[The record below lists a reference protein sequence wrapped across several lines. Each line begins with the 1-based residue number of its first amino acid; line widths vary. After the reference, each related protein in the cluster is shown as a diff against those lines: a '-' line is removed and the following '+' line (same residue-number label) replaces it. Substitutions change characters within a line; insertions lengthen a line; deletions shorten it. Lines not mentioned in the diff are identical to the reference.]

1 MAEELRC
8 AVCGRVASAGDRFC
22 ASCGARVDERGRDE
36 ERKLVS
42 ALCVDLVGYT
52 SLSEALDPEDARR
65 LLDAYWN
72 GARAEI
78 ERFGGTAEKFIGD
91 AVVGLFGA
99 RQAHEDDAARAV
111 RAALAIRD
119 RSREAGGPQV
129 RVAVATGVALV
140 DRAAR
145 PETGEPLVVGDVV
158 TTATRLQQAAP
169 PGAVVVDEATR
180 SATGAAVRYRRLPP
194 VAAKG
199 KRRRVPVWRALG
211 VRDRRVR
218 PAPATRFV
226 GRRHELDVLGALL
239 GRVRDERT
247 SGLVT
252 VVGEPGIGK
261 SRLVRELPAPG
272 TARWETAVL
281 PYGEGS
287 AFSAIAGLVEERA
300 GLRGRGEEGAAAALA
315 EFVASLLPDP
325 AERAIVER
333 HARRLVGLEAGASAD
348 DALAAFAAWRRL
360 FEAAAAREPLV
371 LVVEDVHWADDA
383 LLDFLEHLVEWVA
396 GVPLLVLCTAR
407 PELLRRRPGWG
418 GGPANTLTLSLAP
431 LSPEE
436 TGRLVADVLGREPD
450 AGERAALVARAGG
463 NPLYAEQLARM
474 LRERGEVG
482 ARVPE
487 SLHAVIAARLDR
499 LSPTAKALLQDAS
512 VAGLA
517 FPAAVLVSLGSREP
531 AAVAATLHELAR
543 VELVE
548 RRGGEDEWAFRHRLV
563 REVAYGELPRA
574 VRVDK
579 HVLVA
584 RWLEQRRRP
593 ETDELVA
600 HQYLRAREEAAA
612 AGLPC
617 EELAERARLALVAAA
632 ERALWLNAFASAT
645 RLYGQALD
653 LWPAGEE
660 GRARQLLRYAYA
672 LWNAEVSGEAV
683 ALEARDALVAA
694 GDVDGAAEA
703 EALLSEMRWYRG
715 DRRAA
720 GEHLARAVELAAP
733 RPPSPAKAR
742 VLSRLARSQMLAARY
757 ADAVAT
763 GREALALAESLG
775 LVELQAEALNS
786 IGSARVRGGD
796 EGGFA
801 ELERAIGV
809 AGETRAAV
817 VAWNNLSALRME
829 AGDLDGSDEAGRRS
843 AELAE
848 RLGDRLH
855 LEWFRAEEIGRRFD
869 RAEWDELVADA
880 DEWLASPHHP
890 VYPTIGVLAAR
901 GFVLHARDEPGALD
915 DLRRAEQLS
924 RAAGDPQ
931 TLAPTLAELA
941 FALAEEGRAEE
952 AAQAAGEALALC
964 EETGDSAPL
973 ALFDLAVVCAG
984 TGLEE
989 RLRTLVDAAVRTSC
1003 WTELARDYLDG
1014 RTDDALA
1021 LLCDGR
1027 SAWIAARLRLRSA
1040 ELGGPGL
1047 DEALAYYRSVGAT
1060 RYVRRCEALAEGWR
1074 SGTTPLQPSASARS
1088 EVAGV
1093 TTVAEP
1099 RRGRGTRSA

>member
-8 AVCGRVASAGDRFC
+8 AACGRVAAAGDRFC
-22 ASCGARVDERGRDE
+22 AGCGGRLDVAPAHE

-52 SLSEALDPEDARR
+52 SLTEALDPEDARR
-65 LLDAYWN
+65 LLEGYWG

-99 RQAHEDDAARAV
+99 PQAHEDDAARAV
-111 RAALAIRD
+111 RAALSIRD
-119 RSREAGGPQV
+119 RAREGRSPQV

-145 PETGEPLVVGDVV
+145 PESGEALVVGDVV

-169 PGAVVVDEATR
+169 PGEVVVDEPTRAATR
-180 SATGAAVRYRRLPP
+180 TAIRYRRLPA
-194 VAAKG
+194 VRAKG
-199 KRRRVPVWRALG
+199 RRRPLAAWRALG
-211 VRDRRVR
+211 ARDLRGRI
-218 PAPATRFV
+218 APVTRFV
-226 GRRHELDVLGALL
+226 GRRHELALL
-239 GRVRDERT
+239 HAVVDRVRDERAV
-247 SGLVT
+247 GLVT

-261 SRLVRELPAPG
+261 SRLVRELRAPG
-272 TARWETAVL
+272 SARWETAVL

-287 AFSAIAGLVEERA
+287 AFSALAGLVEERA
-300 GLRGRGEEGAAAALA
+300 GLRRRGDEGAAAALA
-315 EFVASLLPDP
+315 AFVASLLPDES
-325 AERAIVER
+325 ERRTVES
-333 HARRLVGLEAGASAD
+333 HARRLVGLEEGAPGG
-348 DALAAFAAWRRL
+348 DALPAFAAWRRL
-360 FEAAAAREPLV
+360 FEAAAEREPLL

-396 GVPLLVLCTAR
+396 GVPLLLVCTAR

-418 GGPANTLTLSLAP
+418 GGAANALTLSLSP
-431 LSPEE
+431 LSEEE

-450 AGERAALVARAGG
+450 PGERAALVARAGG

-474 LRERGEVG
+474 LRERGALG
-482 ARVPE
+482 SLVPA
-487 SLHAVIAARLDR
+487 SLRAVIAARLDR
-499 LSPTAKALLQDAS
+499 LPPDAKSLLHDAS
-512 VAGLA
+512 TVGLV
-517 FPAAVLVSLGSREP
+517 FPAAALTEIGARD
-531 AAVAATLHELAR
+531 AQTVATTLHELAR
-543 VELVE
+543 MELVE
-548 RRGGEDEWAFRHRLV
+548 RRGGEEEWAFRHRLV

-574 VRVDK
+574 VRVAK

-584 RWLEQRRRP
+584 EWLEARRRP
-593 ETDELVA
+593 ETDDLVA
-600 HQYLRAREEAAA
+600 HQYVRAREEAAA
-612 AGLPC
+612 AGLPAD
-617 EELAERARLALVAAA
+617 ELGDRARRALVAAA
-632 ERALWLNAFASAT
+632 ERALRLNAFAAAT

-653 LWPAGEE
+653 LWPAGEP

-694 GDVDGAAEA
+694 DDVDGAAEA

-720 GEHLARAVELAAP
+720 GEHLAHAVELVAP

-742 VLSRLARSQMLAARY
+742 VLSRLARSQMLAADY
-757 ADAVAT
+757 PEAIAT
-763 GREALALAESLG
+763 GREALALTESLG

-786 IGSARVRGGD
+786 IGSARVRSGD
-796 EGGFA
+796 ADGFA
-801 ELERAIGV
+801 DLERAIEVG
-809 AGETRAAV
+809 GDTRAAV

-829 AGDLDGSDEAGRRS
+829 AGDLDASDEAGRRS

-869 RAEWDELVADA
+869 RGEWDELVADA
-880 DEWLASPHHP
+880 NAWLASTHHP

-901 GFVLHARDEPGALD
+901 GFVLHARDDPGALD
-915 DLRRAEQLS
+915 DLREAERLS

-931 TLAPTLAELA
+931 TIAPTLAALA
-941 FALAEEGRAEE
+941 FALAEEGRGEE
-952 AAQAAGEALALC
+952 ARRAAAEALALC
-964 EETGDSAPL
+964 DTTGDSPPL
-973 ALFDLAVVCAG
+973 AFFDLAVVAAG
-984 TGLEE
+984 TTLAD
-989 RLRTLVDAAVRTSC
+989 RLRELLDGAPRASC
-1003 WTELARDYLDG
+1003 WSELARHYLAG
-1014 RTDDALA
+1014 RIDDALA
-1021 LLCDGR
+1021 LLPEGR
-1027 SAWIAARLRLRSA
+1027 SPWIAARLRLRSA

-1047 DEALAYYRSVGAT
+1047 EEALAYYRSVGAL
-1060 RYVRRCEALAEGWR
+1060 RYVRRCEALADGWR
-1074 SGTTPLQPSASARS
+1074 NGTSPLQPSARTRS
-1088 EVAGV
+1088 VVGGV

-1099 RRGRGTRSA
+1099 RRGRGSRSA